1 MQANRNLSRNIAW
14 MKRRGFTL
22 LEVMMVL
29 LILSVFSVVAI
40 QGLHRG
46 KDKAG
51 AQGLAFVISE
61 EMRRVRQEAI
71 ARRRPTA
78 FCLPTDGGNSPITRS
93 YYVMDGEFQPRIV
106 RSRNFKSEFAGANIF
121 VGEWNLSSGAW
132 SGTPLEVTGSKW
144 SSFDFTNWVPSS
156 SAARNDN
163 CFVFLPDGTVRTN
176 GIKSFDNRYH
186 LLVSAGSTAT
196 GGRTSARLTGAGES
210 FTISVSPVGGISLT
224 SGILNENGSVRA
236 QGNYATTVNFSAPR
250 PVTVPLL
257 DPDPLP
263 GNPALFPKPNPANL
277 PSTTPAPDALITKD
291 QYVSLHMEAKSDSGE
306 QLFCAWKIA
315 APIPDDADGV
325 QSPGAFSLKGDA
337 SSGASG
343 AGGRMEWDQNLQGGV
358 GAWKTDWQWRP
369 PIKAVAGKVYTL
381 QCEVQNVNGGTP
393 KVEIRRFEIRPPG
406 RILFQSNRANP
417 GPGIYTMDESGQ
429 RERIYL
435 PGFIEPSA
443 TVDGQRIVCVNATN
457 GDLILHTPLD
467 PTNNMTLFTGQAR
480 LPSISPNGNL
490 VAFYRDAGGGALQL
504 CVMKAGQ
511 GATPVDV
518 PGAPPPPMPLD
529 VVKLS
534 WSDDGR
540 TLYYPNLEHLASREL
555 PLMPGGQPSVTSGA
569 FNPAVLSSF
578 GGGCNISSS
587 TTVSGVLIVTDNY
600 NSSDPWIT
608 RGGSNELY
616 LSVGDE
622 DASVERNPR
631 GGQFMV
637 THRALTNPDRQLHIV
652 DYPGTR
658 RGALTSQGS
667 NFHPVWTN

>member
-1 MQANRNLSRNIAW
+1 MR
-14 MKRRGFTL
+14 RRGFTL
-22 LEVMMVL
+22 LEIMMVL

-78 FCLPTDGGNSPITRS
+78 FCLPTNGGTSPITRS
-93 YYVMDGEFQPRIV
+93 FYVMDGEYQPRIV

-121 VGEWNLSSGAW
+121 VGEWNLASGAW
-132 SGTPLEVTGSKW
+132 NASPLDVTGSKW
-144 SSFDFTNWVPSS
+144 SSFDFTNWVPST

-186 LLVSAGSTAT
+186 LLVSAGSTAS
-196 GGRTSARLTGAGES
+196 GGRTGARLTGAGES
-210 FTISVSPVGGISLT
+210 FTISVSPVGGISLS
-224 SGILNENGSVRA
+224 SGILNENGSAGAR
-236 QGNYATTVNFSAPR
+236 GNYATTVNFSAPH
-250 PVTVPLL
+250 PDTVALQ

-277 PSTTPAPDALITKD
+277 PTTSPAPDALITKD

-306 QLFCAWKIA
+306 QLFCAWELQT
-315 APIPDDADGV
+315 PIPLDEDGNP
-325 QSPGAFSLKGDA
+325 SKGAFSLKGDS
-337 SSGASG
+337 SSGAEG
-343 AGGRMEWDQNLQGGV
+343 AGGRMEWDQNLRGGV

-369 PIKAVAGKVYTL
+369 PIKALPGKVYTL
-381 QCEVQNVNGGTP
+381 QCKVQNVNGGNP
-393 KVEIRRFEIRPPG
+393 RVEIKRFEIRPPG

-457 GDLILHTPLD
+457 GELILHTPLD
-467 PTNNMTLFTGQAR
+467 PTNNLTLFSGQAR

-490 VAFYRDAGGGALQL
+490 VAFYRDSGGVLSL
-504 CVMKAGQ
+504 CVMKVGQ
-511 GATPVDV
+511 GASPIDI
-518 PGAPPPPMPLD
+518 PGAPQPPAPLET
-529 VVKLS
+529 VKLS
-534 WSDDGR
+534 WSDDGN
-540 TLYYPNLEHLASREL
+540 TLYYPDGTNLAALVL
-555 PLMPGGQPSVTSGA
+555 PLMPGGQPNVHAGATHPITSSGA
-569 FNPAVLSSF
+569 
-578 GGGCNISSS
+578 GQISSS
-587 TTVSGVLIVTDNY
+587 TTLNGALIVTDNY
-600 NSSDPWIT
+600 SPYDPWIT
-608 RGGSNELY
+608 HGGGSRLY

-637 THRALTNPDRQLHIV
+637 THRALTDPYRQLHIV
-652 DYPGTR
+652 TYPGA
-658 RGALTSQGS
+658 RGGPLTSQGS
-667 NFHPVWTN
+667 NFHPVWTK

>member
-1 MQANRNLSRNIAW
+1 

-22 LEVMMVL
+22 LEIMMVL
-29 LILSVFSVVAI
+29 LILSVFSVVGI

-51 AQGLAFVISE
+51 AQGLAFVLSE
-61 EMRRVRQEAI
+61 EMRRARQEAI

-78 FCLPTDGGNSPITRS
+78 FCLPTNGGASPITRS

-106 RSRNFKSEFAGANIF
+106 RSRNFKSEFAGANVF
-121 VGEWNLSSGAW
+121 VGEWNLNSGGW
-132 SGTPLEVTGSKW
+132 SGTPLPVAGSKW
-144 SSFDFTNWVPSS
+144 SSFDFNNWVPST

-176 GIKSFDNRYH
+176 GVKSFDNRYH
-186 LLVSAGSTAT
+186 ILVSAGSTAS
-196 GGRTSARLTGAGES
+196 GDRTSAHLSGAGES
-210 FTISVSPVGGISLT
+210 YTISLSPVGGISVS
-224 SGILNENGSVRA
+224 SGILNENGSAGGR
-236 QGNYATTVNFSAPR
+236 GNFSTAVNFSAPHADQIA
-250 PVTVPLL
+250 LQ

-263 GNPALFPKPNPANL
+263 GNPALLPKPNPANL

-291 QYVSLHMEAKSDSGE
+291 QYVSLHMEAKSDTGE
-306 QLFCAWKIA
+306 QLFCAWKIV
-315 APIPDDADGV
+315 APIPLDGDGN
-325 QSPGAFSLKGDA
+325 QSPGAFSLKGDG
-337 SSGASG
+337 SSGAAG
-343 AGGRMEWDQNLQGGV
+343 AGGRMEWDQSLRNGV

-369 PIKAVAGKVYTL
+369 PVKALPGQLYTL
-381 QCEVQNVNGGTP
+381 QCEVQNVNGGNP
-393 KVEIRRFEIRPPG
+393 QVEIRRFEIRPPG

-435 PGFIEPSA
+435 PGFVEPSA

-457 GDLILHTPLD
+457 HNLVMHTPLD
-467 PTNNMTLFTGQAR
+467 PQNNITLYSTGNAH

-490 VAFYRDAGGGALQL
+490 VAFYREVGANLQL

-511 GATPVDV
+511 GATAYDIA
-518 PGAPPPPMPLD
+518 GAPSPPLPLD
-529 VVKLS
+529 TVKLS
-534 WSDDGR
+534 WSDDGQ
-540 TLYYPNLEHLASREL
+540 TLYYPNGVHLAAREI
-555 PLMPGGQPSVTSGA
+555 PLLAGGQPNVTGGA
-569 FNPAVLSSF
+569 FNPTAITSY
-578 GGGCNISSS
+578 GANCNISSS
-587 TTVSGVLIVTDNY
+587 TTVNGMLIVTDNY
-600 NSSDPWIT
+600 NAYDPWIT

-637 THRALTNPDRQLHIV
+637 THKALADPNRQLHIV
-652 DYPGTR
+652 DVTGTTGTR
-658 RGALTSQGS
+658 GGPVTSEGS
-667 NFHPVWTN
+667 NFHPVWTK